1 MYGAPVLPC
10 PALTCPC
17 RQLLYGAPDSE
28 LSKLRLVRD
37 AGQYYYTRQGGNTRV
52 DSISDRQDY
61 KSVSAAL
68 RLLGFSPEKTDCIW
82 RTIAA
87 VLNLVSGQLAPR
99 DGGTRVEE
107 GIALASDPSDPIPVQ
122 KIWWSSL
129 EDG

>member
-1 MYGAPVLPC
+1 M
-10 PALTCPC
+10 
-17 RQLLYGAPDSE
+17 
-28 LSKLRLVRD
+28 RD

-87 VLNLVSGQLAPR
+87 VLNLVSGQWAPCA
-99 DGGTRVEE
+99 GGQGWRRV
-107 GIALASDPSDPIPVQ
+107 LLWRVIPVIPSQ
-122 KIWWSSL
+122 FRKFGGRVLKMDEVARAARFWRI
-129 EDG
+129 